1 MKTLIKILLYSLLS
15 TIAIVVLIFLISKF
29 VIPEFALYITY
40 PFRVLRGTER
50 YEGET
55 RGVEVFFIWERII
68 LPIIFL
74 SSALMLFLL
83 RKRLRLS

>member
-1 MKTLIKILLYSLLS
+1 MKTLIKILLFSSLL
-15 TIAIVVLIFLISKF
+15 TMAIVISIALISKF
-29 VIPEFALYITY
+29 VIPEFGLHITY

-68 LPIIFL
+68 VPVIFL
-74 SSALMLFLL
+74 LSALLLFLL
-83 RKRLRLS
+83 RKRLRC